1 MNISLP
7 HRPRKTKVMLE
18 HELNEIYR
26 LLLDGVSHQQIKTSR
41 NISDRN
47 YTKYMQKLRDR
58 VAGDQLT
65 KRREYFIVDLEIA
78 KERFLTDKRHL
89 QEIITNPKTPVKAKL
104 VAIRTDMELNT
115 ALLRLEYEGAMFIKS
130 GMQGGR
136 PVFSGISSE

>member
-26 LLLDGVSHQQIKTSR
+26 LLLDGVSQQEIKTSR

-47 YTKYMQKLRDR
+47 FTKYMQKLRDR
-58 VAGDQLT
+58 IVGDQLA
-65 KRREYFIVDLEIA
+65 KRRDYFLLDLEIA
-78 KERFLTDKRHL
+78 KERFLADKRHL

-104 VAIRTDMELNT
+104 VAIRADIELNT
-115 ALLRLEYEGAMFIKS
+115 VLLRLEYEGAMFIKC

-136 PVFSGISSE
+136 PV